1 MGMYMMV
8 LLCILVVL
16 NIVNMVFAMRIFLE
30 SKRRESEIKEKIIDL
45 RNELI
50 RFAQNRK

>member
-1 MGMYMMV
+1 MDLLFMV

-16 NIVNMVFAMRIFLE
+16 NVANMVFAMRIFIE